1 MRHPRPILSP
11 VGRPGWRALAGVL
24 AGVAVLFIGLG
35 VPGPPGSEV
44 VWIVAGV
51 LTIMLGAHLDRRA
64 RTAQL
69 VRELAAHAFEPCDPR
84 LLDPGVVD
92 AARAMRP
99 WTLPDR
105 GRRLLL
111 TGEFRGRTVW
121 IALYQIQVGKSSV
134 SMNFIAVQTIRLW
147 PNAII
152 RRKGILDQLR
162 PGLDLGH
169 RAFDAQREMRSDD
182 PQALMVFAP
191 LADWFVTDDTVRR
204 SFRLHEIPGKGEQ
217 WSFREHWATLA
228 VPGRANA
235 RDLLRLV
242 ELVTA
247 FAEQADEQPL
257 DDAGSSVDTA
267 GEA

>member
-1 MRHPRPILSP
+1 MRRQRPILSP
-11 VGRPGWRALAGVL
+11 VGRPGWRTLVGVL

-35 VPGPPGSEV
+35 RSGPPGSEV

-51 LTIMLGAHLDRRA
+51 LIIMLGAHLDRRA

-69 VRELAAHAFEPCDPR
+69 VRELAAHAFEPCDPQ

-99 WTLPDR
+99 WALPDR

-134 SMNFIAVQTIRLW
+134 SMNFIAVQTIRVW

-169 RAFDAQREMRSDD
+169 RAFDAQRELRSDD
-182 PQALMVFAP
+182 PRAGVVFGP
-191 LADWFVTDDTVRR
+191 LADWFVTDDSVRR

-242 ELVTA
+242 ELVTT
-247 FAEQADEQPL
+247 FAEEADTQALEHADRPAE
-257 DDAGSSVDTA
+257 TA

>member
-1 MRHPRPILSP
+1 MRHPRPILSHI
-11 VGRPGWRALAGVL
+11 GRPGWRTLIGVL

-44 VWIVAGV
+44 FWIVAGV

-64 RTAQL
+64 RIAHL
-69 VRELAAHAFEPCDPR
+69 VRELAADGFEPCDAR
-84 LLDPGVVD
+84 LLDPTVAD

-121 IALYQIQVGKSSV
+121 IALYHIQVGRSSV
-134 SMNFIAVQTIRLW
+134 SMNFIAVQTIRVW

-152 RRKGILDQLR
+152 RRKGFLDQLR
-162 PGLDLGH
+162 NDQDLNH

-182 PQALMVFAP
+182 PQAVVTFAP
-191 LADWFVTDDTVRR
+191 LADWFVTDDSVRR

-217 WSFREHWATLA
+217 WSFREHWASLA
-228 VPGRANA
+228 SPGRANA

-242 ELVTA
+242 ELVTT
-247 FAEQADEQPL
+247 FAEEADMQALEHHDRPAET
-257 DDAGSSVDTA
+257 V
-267 GEA
+267 GEP